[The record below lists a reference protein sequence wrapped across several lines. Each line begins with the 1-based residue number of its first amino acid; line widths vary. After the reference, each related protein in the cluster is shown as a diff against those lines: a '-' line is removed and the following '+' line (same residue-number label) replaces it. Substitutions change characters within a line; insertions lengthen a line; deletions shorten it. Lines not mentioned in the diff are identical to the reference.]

1 MAAWGAQAGVYWG
14 LLGLVDGTRRMVL
27 VVSVV
32 VRTGDRDL
40 AVPAGAP
47 GGYQDSL
54 VGCCVVSS
62 GNHRVESRRRAV

>member
-40 AVPAGAP
+40 AVPAGARR
-47 GGYQDSL
+47 YFLQKSL
-54 VGCCVVSS
+54 SRIRSDCAEPVLRVS
-62 GNHRVESRRRAV
+62 